1 MKNGVAEGVASD
13 SHDTNPNVQIVFL
26 PAHTTSLIQS
36 ESMDQGIIA
45 TLKAYYCRNT
55 FSKAHET
62 QDTSFF
68 KIKDITS
75 QQYWTENAYNFGKK
89 SKLW

>member
-1 MKNGVAEGVASD
+1 MGHLDLN
-13 SHDTNPNVQIVFL
+13 HINPNVQIVFL
-26 PAHTTSLIQS
+26 PAHTTSLIKP
-36 ESMDQGIIA
+36 MDQGIIA

-62 QDTSFF
+62 HDTFFF

-75 QQYWTENAYNFGKK
+75 Q
-89 SKLW
+89 